1 MVHYEDMLNWIS
13 VELTVPIVLF
23 RIAVGLLIGAVIGLE
38 REYHDQPAGFRTHIL
53 ISVGATVIMLVSIG
67 VPQLYATEG
76 VGDPGRIAAQVV
88 SGIGFLG
95 AGAIIKFGAD
105 IRGLTTA
112 ASIWAV
118 AALGLAAGAGMYLVT
133 AIATFVIFFTLV
145 VLNWLEKRVFRQRLM
160 KVFTIRVEKAETGLQ
175 EIRRLIEN
183 EDVRVRTVNAI
194 WEQEAGMREIRLYA
208 FVPRKLDF
216 DRLARELGTLAGVTR
231 VAVEEPR

>member
-1 MVHYEDMLNWIS
+1 MVHYGTMLDWIT
-13 VELTVPIVLF
+13 VELTVAVVLF

-67 VPQLYATEG
+67 VPQLYADDG

-160 KVFTIRVEKAETGLQ
+160 KVFTVTVENAETGLQ
-175 EIRRLIEN
+175 EIRRLVEN
-183 EDVRVRTVNAI
+183 EDVRIRTVNAI
-194 WEQEAGMREIRLYA
+194 WEPDAGMREIRLYA

-216 DRLARELGTLAGVTR
+216 DGLARELGTLAGVTR